1 MELFVGGF
9 SIDYLLHVLILRN
22 FHVDRQTDRQTDRP
36 SDQGLMR
43 SLQSLS
49 NCKQHAEEFPALKI
63 VYH

>member
-9 SIDYLLHVLILRN
+9 SIDYLLHVLILRKLPS
-22 FHVDRQTDRQTDRP
+22 RQTDRP
-36 SDQGLMR
+36 TDQGLMR